1 MALAG
6 ILSIPFSDQKFT
18 LVERQEFSRQANGI
32 TLAKSF
38 GSALWSGEWT
48 TGPLPHDE
56 ALDYEALLNSLDG
69 AIHEFY
75 AHDLRRPY
83 PRAHPNG
90 DFTDSGKI
98 ATVGADGKSL
108 SLKSLPAGLTLSRGD
123 YLAFDYGSGSR
134 ALHQVMANV
143 TAGPGGATGLIE
155 LRPHLRPGAQVDA
168 AVSLKKPSAKFI
180 LLPGSIDQ
188 RLQGGLMTV
197 LSFSAIQRL

>member
-1 MALAG
+1 MALEG

-48 TGPLPHDE
+48 TVPLPHDE

-98 ATVGADGKSL
+98 AAVGVDGKSL

-143 TAGPGGATGLIE
+143 TAGPGGTTGLIE

-197 LSFSAIQRL
+197 LSFSAIQML

>member
-1 MALAG
+1 MAVTG
-6 ILSIPFSDQKFT
+6 ILSVPFSDQKFT
-18 LVERQEFSRQANGI
+18 LVERQELSRQANGI

-38 GSALWSGEWT
+38 GSALWAGEWT
-48 TGPLPHDE
+48 TGLMPHDE

-69 AIHEFY
+69 AIHAFY

-83 PRAHPNG
+83 PRAHADG

-98 ATVGADGKSL
+98 ATVSSDGKSL
-108 SLKSLPAGLTLSRGD
+108 SLKDLPAGLVLSRGD

-134 ALHQVMANV
+134 ALHQVMAKV
-143 TAGPGGATGLIE
+143 TAGPGGATGSIE

-168 AVSLKKPSAKFI
+168 AVTLKKPSAKFI

-197 LSFSAIQRL
+197 LSFSAIQSL